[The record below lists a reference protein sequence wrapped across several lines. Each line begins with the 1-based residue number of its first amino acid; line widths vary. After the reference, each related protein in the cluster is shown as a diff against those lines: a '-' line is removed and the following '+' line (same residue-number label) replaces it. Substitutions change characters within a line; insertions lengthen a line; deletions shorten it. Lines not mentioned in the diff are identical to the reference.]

1 MRRKPI
7 LAVDKSGMTVAE
19 VHAMFAGGWKASI
32 AACRR
37 MQVPGCQRVRAVCK
51 PGSVLDRGRG
61 VTIHL
66 GRALPHASRNLP
78 ERSTRKKGRVRG
90 RRRSYSVLLPVGFA
104 VPPPLPAARCALT
117 APFHPDPQMLA
128 PEGAASR
135 RADCSLWH
143 FPWGCPRRV
152 LPGTVF
158 PWSPDFPPGATPVA
172 RRRPE
177 RSPDRHAP
185 IRHVD
190 APCWPHKRA
199 TASIKAVVSA
209 SRMPSMRCCRQC
221 RWKAATI
228 WVSTTY
234 GRSQR

>member
-1 MRRKPI
+1 
-7 LAVDKSGMTVAE
+7 
-19 VHAMFAGGWKASI
+19 
-32 AACRR
+32 
-37 MQVPGCQRVRAVCK
+37 VRAVCK

-66 GRALPHASRNLP
+66 GRALPRASRNLP

-117 APFHPDPQMLA
+117 APFHPDPQIAATEAA
-128 PEGAASR
+128 PSR

-158 PWSPDFPPGATPVA
+158 PWSPDFPPGMPSVS
-172 RRRPE
+172 RRHPE

-185 IRHVD
+185 AAHVGG
-190 APCWPHKRA
+190 AVLWHKRA
-199 TASIKAVVSA
+199 TALISPIVSA
-209 SRMPSMRCCRQC
+209 SSRPSTRTWRQW
-221 RWKAATI
+221 RWKAAMI
-228 WVSTTY
+228 WAGWVS
-234 GRSQR
+234 GRSKR